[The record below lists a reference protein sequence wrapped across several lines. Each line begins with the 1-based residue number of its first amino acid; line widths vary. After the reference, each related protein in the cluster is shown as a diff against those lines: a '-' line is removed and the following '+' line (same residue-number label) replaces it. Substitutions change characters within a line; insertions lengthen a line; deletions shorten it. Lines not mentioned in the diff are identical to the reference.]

1 MAREIVE
8 RAGANSEER
17 FNRVVLGEA
26 TFRDRA
32 KVYLHWAGTR
42 DWEPTRDL
50 RSIEAAL
57 NKWILPAI
65 GDMPLANANNIT
77 VKPLVDKMKKSLS
90 ARTVSTY
97 VEYVKQV
104 VASLKNGETGEPIYP
119 RKWDSAVMDLP
130 LVNLKEQ
137 LRPALKAKV
146 VSQLVKESEGQE
158 QALYVLLGATGMR
171 ISEALALETKHLTN
185 AGRTIEV
192 RQQVDREKPQIV
204 QYLKTDA
211 AFRDIDLHQDVAE
224 YLHAFVS
231 GKNGLLFKTRNGTPH
246 LHNNIEDR
254 WLTERLKAMQL
265 DEPGMGWHGFRRF
278 RNTWLRGKRCQ
289 EDSRTSGWAT
299 NLKPCPNSTPTCS
312 RNWSF
317 DLWKQRKW
325 ASDSSFPLVL
335 LQVAPKF

>member
-1 MAREIVE
+1 
-8 RAGANSEER
+8 
-17 FNRVVLGEA
+17 
-26 TFRDRA
+26 
-32 KVYLHWAGTR
+32 
-42 DWEPTRDL
+42 
-50 RSIEAAL
+50 
-57 NKWILPAI
+57 
-65 GDMPLANANNIT
+65 MPLANANNIT

-171 ISEALALETKHLTN
+171 ISEALALETKHLTS

-204 QYLKTDA
+204 KYLKTDA

-224 YLHAFVS
+224 IGRAHV
-231 GKNGLLFKTRNGTPH
+231 
-246 LHNNIEDR
+246 
-254 WLTERLKAMQL
+254 
-265 DEPGMGWHGFRRF
+265 
-278 RNTWLRGKRCQ
+278 
-289 EDSRTSGWAT
+289 
-299 NLKPCPNSTPTCS
+299 
-312 RNWSF
+312 
-317 DLWKQRKW
+317 
-325 ASDSSFPLVL
+325 
-335 LQVAPKF
+335 